1 MNIQINEFIK
11 IIIDY
16 QLLAF
21 PILGIL
27 LTLLLILSW
36 RQARRGW
43 RFYLS
48 KRKLLE
54 NIQHTLQHDSWK

>member
-1 MNIQINEFIK
+1 MDIQTNEFIK

-27 LTLLLILSW
+27 LTLFVVLTW
-36 RQARRGW
+36 RQARRSW
-43 RFYLS
+43 CFYLS

-54 NIQHTLQHDSWK
+54 NIQYTLQHGS